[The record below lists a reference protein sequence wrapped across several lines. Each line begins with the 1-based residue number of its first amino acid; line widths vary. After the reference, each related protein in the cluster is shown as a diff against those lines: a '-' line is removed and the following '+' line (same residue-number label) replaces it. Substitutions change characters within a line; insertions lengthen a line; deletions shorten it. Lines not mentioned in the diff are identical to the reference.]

1 MMCTQ
6 LPLGHFEPAVI
17 RGRLG
22 GVSSLVSNLFW
33 RCLGLLVFFCLVL
46 SCLLRRL
53 GGKLGRSGAA
63 WDPLGHSWE
72 PRGASLGPL
81 GGSWGGLGGG
91 RRTENKKRQK
101 RMQHNDAKTVL
112 LASRWGSV
120 VGRKREEA

>member
-1 MMCTQ
+1 MR
-6 LPLGHFEPAVI
+6 LRWALGHFEPAVI

-22 GVSSLVSNLFW
+22 GISPLVLNLFW
-33 RCLGLLVFFCLVL
+33 RRLGLLVFFCLVL

-81 GGSWGGLGGG
+81 GGSGGGLGSG
-91 RRTENKKRQK
+91 RRTEKKKRKK
-101 RMQHNDAKTVL
+101 RMQHNDAKTV
-112 LASRWGSV
+112 
-120 VGRKREEA
+120 